1 MGRYEEALSLLVSP
15 SSFEAISFNEYTTWH
30 RAIADVL
37 RLKATRRQD
46 EAVLHLLAESFPAR
60 DAALLDYDIEDA
72 VDTPSALVE
81 LALRYLESSK
91 SSLTEKVMGS
101 HFRGFSR
108 LTAEDA
114 AEALLEKAA
123 QRVQSSQ
130 PMLSLMPT
138 LASLSIAKD
147 MDCSRLIL
155 RARVQLAE
163 TLGLYLQMP
172 DGARLLMELD
182 LPNCLSSDDV
192 ELRAR
197 AQWTYAR
204 VLLSCWNLCPPGPG
218 KRWRPQRPRW
228 KSLKMLSG
236 AWAGIQCKATL
247 KLAVYGTCWASHRS
261 LRSTRTGWTQ
271 VRAARSCQRCRRKV
285 EWTVSATRQR
295 E

>member
-204 VLLSCWNLCPPGPG
+204 VLLSCWNKDKLEPDDLT
-218 KRWRPQRPRW
+218 KVLHWLQ
-228 KSLKMLSG
+228 
-236 AWAGIQCKATL
+236 KAERGESNHSMQ
-247 KLAVYGTCWASHRS
+247 LA
-261 LRSTRTGWTQ
+261 
-271 VRAARSCQRCRRKV
+271 
-285 EWTVSATRQR
+285 TVTVPEKELHLHYSDCLP
-295 E
+295 